1 MVDRMPQPDRD
12 RLSALTALVIL
23 IYALLRIVDLP
34 EINLQTTI
42 LGLLIS
48 MNFNMPLVLLSLSA
62 ALTAAGA
69 DWIVRGH
76 PNAMQGTR
84 TAEHWIVPGLASL
97 GIGAILSQLP
107 TGATLWVGLPLA
119 ALLLI
124 AVLIGEFI
132 VFDPNDPRY
141 DFARVGL
148 RTLAYLLLVGTI
160 FAIHAVNLRAFYL
173 VPLTF
178 VASVAVS
185 WRLQRL
191 EAIQPKRSLL
201 YALMT
206 GVLGAQAAWA
216 FHYWPLSPLKVS
228 LILAL
233 WVYLTH
239 GWARSLEKQ
248 ETGLGTIIELGLVAG
263 VGLTAIIFL
272 A

>member
-1 MVDRMPQPDRD
+1 MASSLPQPDRD

-34 EINLQTTI
+34 ELSQQVAL
-42 LGLLIS
+42 LGLLLSI
-48 MNFNMPLVLLSLSA
+48 NINTPLILLTLAA

-76 PNAMQGTR
+76 PMAIEGTH

-107 TGATLWVGLPLA
+107 TGPTLWISLPLA

-132 VFDPNDPRY
+132 VFDPEDPRY

-148 RTLAYLLLVGTI
+148 RTLSYLLLVGAL
-160 FAIHAVNLRAFYL
+160 FAIHAFNLRAFYL

-178 VASVAVS
+178 LASLAVS

-191 EAIQPKRSLL
+191 EAINPKRSLL
-201 YALMT
+201 YALTT
-206 GVLGAQAAWA
+206 GMLAAQVAWA

-233 WVYLTH
+233 WVYLAH
-239 GWARSLEKQ
+239 GWARSLEQ
-248 ETGLGTIIELGLVAG
+248 QQAGIGTMIELGLVAG

>member
-1 MVDRMPQPDRD
+1 MVERLPQADRD

-34 EINLQTTI
+34 ELALETS
-42 LGLLIS
+42 LFGLMIS
-48 MNFNMPLVLLSLSA
+48 IDFNTPLVLLTLSA

-76 PNAMQGTR
+76 PLADDATR

-107 TGATLWVGLPLA
+107 TGPSLWIGLPLA
-119 ALLLI
+119 VLLLI
-124 AVLIGEFI
+124 AVLVAEFI
-132 VFDPNDPRY
+132 VFDTSDPRY
-141 DFARVGL
+141 DYARVGL
-148 RTLAYLLLVGTI
+148 RTLAYLLLVGAL

-178 VASVAVS
+178 LASVAVS

-191 EAIQPKRSLL
+191 EAIHPKRSLV
-201 YALMT
+201 YALVT
-206 GVLGAQAAWA
+206 GTLGAQAAWA
-216 FHYWPLSPLKVS
+216 FHYWPLSPLKAS
-228 LILAL
+228 LVLAL
-233 WVYLTH
+233 WVYLAH
-239 GWARSLEKQ
+239 GWARSLEQ
-248 ETGLGTIIELGLVAG
+248 RDTGVGTLVELGMVAG
-263 VGLTAIIFL
+263 VGLAAIVFL

>member
-1 MVDRMPQPDRD
+1 MAPALPQPDRD
-12 RLSALTALVIL
+12 RLSALSALVIL
-23 IYALLRIVDLP
+23 IYALLRIVSFP
-34 EINLQTTI
+34 ELSLQTSI
-42 LGLLIS
+42 LGLILSIQL
-48 MNFNMPLVLLSLSA
+48 NTPFILLSLAA

-76 PNAMQGTR
+76 PQAEPGAS

-107 TGATLWVGLPLA
+107 EGPALWIGLPTA
-119 ALLLI
+119 VILLI
-124 AVLIGEFI
+124 GVLIAEFI
-132 VFDPNDPRY
+132 VFDPTDTRY
-141 DFARVGL
+141 DVARVGL
-148 RTLAYLLLVGTI
+148 RTLAYLLLVGAL
-160 FAIHAVNLRAFYL
+160 FSIHAANLRAVYL

-178 VASVAVS
+178 IASLAVS

-191 EAIQPKRSLL
+191 EAISAKRSLL

-206 GVLGAQAAWA
+206 GTLAAQAAWA

-228 LILAL
+228 LVLGL

-248 ETGLGTIIELGLVAG
+248 EAGLGTIIELGLVAS
-263 VGLTAIIFL
+263 VGLAAIIFL